1 MFRRVISVLALAM
14 VLVSV
19 TLASGQS
26 PAATQAAAHHCHQGR
41 AFD

>member
-26 PAATQAAAHHCHQGR
+26 PAATQAAALTPSSRPGV
-41 AFD
+41 